1 MITKAN
7 PNLSEGHPFKTGI
20 DKETV
25 YGSAH
30 IMCWLLIYLFKLK
43 ILQGYEEIWVFIVY
57 VAVEVSTEDSWS
69 IWAHNLIQSVLK
81 SSVASTPVDVDYI
94 NFLT

>member
-25 YGSAH
+25 NGSAH
-30 IMCWLLIYLFKLK
+30 IMGWLLIYLFKSK
-43 ILQGYEEIWVFIVY
+43 VLQGFEEVWVFKVN
-57 VAVEVSTEDSWS
+57 VAVEISTDDGWS
-69 IWAHNLIQSVLK
+69 VWAHNLIQSVLK
-81 SSVASTPVDVDYI
+81 SSVVSTPVDVDYV
-94 NFLT
+94 NFPT